1 MIDVNKNLRIAK
13 TTKKEEKLKLS
24 NELKLITAPDDVYKL
39 WDEVSTAAAFGELV
53 NPDTKRKFNAQDG
66 WNPENCMLTREFFKH
81 LGNLSYDE
89 LMTLAKHMLN
99 QTGEKRK
106 QPYPKVTIKSVSSV
120 LDSCYTA
127 NKWSERRKR
136 KHLVKKELHQIDPKL
151 GLMNAK
157 NEIIVENWK
166 KFKTERMFSRATM
179 DVLLDRPGDAYFGKA
194 KSVSQKNKTC
204 VQLSPQAFE
213 FFNVFL
219 KHKNNFQKPS
229 AMGFY
234 RSYND
239 NSNVFREWP
248 GCIWQDDIVGRMSL
262 GVLDFRTLPRVENKE
277 SSTIDSPFFK
287 EVMLSLQK
295 RKDPTLKDVPAWLF
309 ICGDEKEQ
317 AQVLRPVEKDEALNT
332 YDMDFSIYLARKVD
346 RLGDIPVAN
355 KPPKVL
361 LVFLQRPSNNV
372 RVEIPDEFT
381 CPEFSRYMKA
391 RAYSEVEYRLNNLEL
406 RMEFYI
412 SLVSAFCTPQDC
424 IYSVFAGGKL
434 TCAAMVSIAI
444 ADQRGL
450 R

>member
-1 MIDVNKNLRIAK
+1 MIDVNKSLRIAK
-13 TTKKEEKLKLS
+13 TTKKEEKLKLT
-24 NELKLITAPDDVYKL
+24 NELKLITTPDDVYKL
-39 WDEVSTAAAFGELV
+39 WIEVITVAAFGELV
-53 NPDTKRKFNAQDG
+53 NPDIGRKFNARDG
-66 WNPENCMLTREFFKH
+66 WNTENCMLTREFFKH

-89 LMTLAKHMLN
+89 LATLAKHMLN

-127 NKWSERRKR
+127 SEWSERRKR
-136 KHLVKKELHQIDPKL
+136 KHLVKKELHQIDL
-151 GLMNAK
+151 ELCFMNAK

-179 DVLLDRPGDAYFGKA
+179 DVFLDRPGDAYFGKV
-194 KSVSQKNKTC
+194 KSVSQKNKIC

-213 FFNVFL
+213 FFKVFL
-219 KHKNNFQKPS
+219 KHNNFQKPS

-234 RSYND
+234 CSYND
-239 NSNVFREWP
+239 NSNVFKDWP
-248 GCIWQDDIVGRMSL
+248 GCIWQDDIVQRMSL
-262 GVLDFRTLPRVENKE
+262 GVLDFRTLLGVENKE
-277 SSTIDSPFFK
+277 SSTVDSPFFK

-295 RKDPTLKDVPAWLF
+295 RKDPALKDVPTWLF

-317 AQVLRPVEKDEALNT
+317 AQVLRFVEKDEVLKT
-332 YDMDFSIYLARKVD
+332 YAMDFSIYSAGKVD
-346 RLGDIPVAN
+346 CLGDIPVAN

-361 LVFLQRPSNNV
+361 LVFLQRPDNNV

-391 RAYSEVEYRLNNLEL
+391 RGYIEVEYRLNNLEL
-406 RMEFYI
+406 QMEFYI
-412 SLVSAFCTPQDC
+412 WLVSSFCTPQDC
-424 IYSVFAGGKL
+424 IYSVFAGRNL
-434 TCAAMVSIAI
+434 TCAAMVSIAV
-444 ADQRGL
+444 ADQRGS